1 MTRPLRLLKRVSG
14 YLVVALMGFLVG
26 VLLLYVWWV
35 RSGPPVQAWHTVEL
49 AEDLTAEKADAVRTL
64 ADYRALEERVLQ
76 ELDSKVFAVTPTG
89 PEYSLVRYS
98 PGSAS
103 DPRHRQPNWNRTFEL
118 GPKEAVGGVL
128 LLHGMSDGPYSLR
141 ALGEA
146 LAARGYRVLGL
157 RMPGHGTAPSG
168 LRTVTWEA
176 MAAATRLGMWHLSD
190 ALGGKPVHV
199 MGYSTGA
206 ALALDYALNA
216 LAGTDAP
223 IPASLVLV
231 SPAIGIT
238 PLAALTPWVER
249 LSRLPGLE
257 QLAWTANMPEFD
269 PFNYNS
275 FSVNASV
282 QVHRMTRSVASR
294 IRALAA
300 TDPIAGFPPTLLLL
314 TTVDATVSPDAVVD
328 QLLKHL
334 APEGHELMLYDI
346 NRFAIKSPLL
356 VADPGPLTER
366 LMGDKTLPFAVTL
379 IANET
384 PQSRSVT
391 ARFKPPF
398 SPEAS
403 RFEPLNLAWPDDTM
417 SLSHV
422 DLPFPPDDPLYGR
435 YPPEA
440 RGQVFLG
447 QLAIRGERGLLKI
460 PAQWLLRLR
469 HNPFYD
475 YQERRVLEW
484 IERASGRGNP
494 SPPGGA
500 RLIKA
505 EGNLAANEH
514 R

>member
-1 MTRPLRLLKRVSG
+1 MPRSMRLLKVLGRSFGVG
-14 YLVVALMGFLVG
+14 LLGFLVG

-35 RSGPPVQAWHTVEL
+35 RSGPPVAPWHTVEL
-49 AEDLTAEKADAVRTL
+49 EEELTAENADDVRTL
-64 ADYRALEERVLQ
+64 ADYQALEERVLR
-76 ELDSKVFAVTPTG
+76 ELDAKVYAVTPTG
-89 PEYSLVRYS
+89 PAYTLVRYS
-98 PGSAS
+98 AGSAS
-103 DPRHRQPNWNRTFEL
+103 DPRQRSPNWNRTFEL
-118 GPKEAVGGVL
+118 GPEEAVGGVL

-146 LAARGYRVLGL
+146 LAKRGYRVLGL

-176 MAAATRLGMWHLSD
+176 MAAATRLGMRHLSG
-190 ALGGKPVHV
+190 ALGRKPIHV

-206 ALALDYALNA
+206 ALALDYALSA

-223 IPASLVLV
+223 VPASLVLV

-282 QVHRMTRSVASR
+282 QVHRMTRSVAGR
-294 IRALAA
+294 LRALAA
-300 TDPIAGFPPTLLLL
+300 RGPIAGFPPTLLLL
-314 TTVDATVSPDAVVD
+314 TTVDATVSPNAVAD
-328 QLLKHL
+328 QLLNRL
-334 APEGHELMLYDI
+334 APEGHELILYDI

-356 VADPGPLTER
+356 IADPGPLTER
-366 LMGDKTLPFAVTL
+366 LMADGTLPFALTL
-379 IANET
+379 IANEN
-384 PQSRSVT
+384 PESRYVV
-391 ARFKPPF
+391 ARFKPPL
-398 SPEAS
+398 SSEVS
-403 RFEPLNLAWPDDTM
+403 RVEPLNLAWPDDTM

-435 YPPEA
+435 DPPEA

-447 QLAIRGERGLLKI
+447 QLAIRGERGVLKI

-484 IERASGRGNP
+484 IEGANGAVRPGLPVGTGP
-494 SPPGGA
+494 SLEQGA
-500 RLIKA
+500 LVRD
-505 EGNLAANEH
+505 
-514 R
+514 

>member
-1 MTRPLRLLKRVSG
+1 MTGLLRILRRAGRTLA
-14 YLVVALMGFLVG
+14 VALLGFLMG
-26 VLLLYVWWV
+26 VLVLYVWWV
-35 RSGPPVQAWHTVEL
+35 RSGPPVQPWHTVEL
-49 AEDLTAEKADAVRTL
+49 EEELTAEKAGEVRTL
-64 ADYRALEERVLQ
+64 ADYWRLEDRL
-76 ELDSKVFAVTPTG
+76 FAEMDANVYAAMPTG
-89 PEYSLVRYS
+89 PEYALVRYS
-98 PGSAS
+98 AGSAS
-103 DPRHRQPNWNRTFEL
+103 DPRQREPNWNRTFEL
-118 GPKEAVGGVL
+118 GPDDAKGGVL

-146 LAARGYRVLGL
+146 LAGRGYRVLGL

-176 MAAATRLGMWHLSD
+176 MAAATRLGMRHLAG
-190 ALGGKPVHV
+190 ALGDKPIHL

-238 PLAALTPWVER
+238 RLAALTPWVDR
-249 LSRLPGLE
+249 LARLPGFE

-282 QVHRMTRSVASR
+282 QVHRMTRSVAAR
-294 IRALAA
+294 VRALAA
-300 TDPIAGFPPTLLLL
+300 NGPIQAFPPTLLLL
-314 TTVDATVSPDAVVD
+314 TTVDATVSPDAVAD
-328 QLLKHL
+328 QLLKRL
-334 APEGHELMLYDI
+334 APEGHELILYDI

-366 LMGDKTLPFAVTL
+366 LMGDGTLSFAVTL
-379 IANET
+379 IANES
-384 PQSRSVT
+384 PESRYVT

-398 SPEAS
+398 SPEAT
-403 RFEPLNLAWPDDTM
+403 RIEPLNLAWPDDAM

-484 IERASGRGNP
+484 IERASGRGSP
-494 SPPGGA
+494 SPPAGPG
-500 RLIKA
+500 
-505 EGNLAANEH
+505 
-514 R
+514 